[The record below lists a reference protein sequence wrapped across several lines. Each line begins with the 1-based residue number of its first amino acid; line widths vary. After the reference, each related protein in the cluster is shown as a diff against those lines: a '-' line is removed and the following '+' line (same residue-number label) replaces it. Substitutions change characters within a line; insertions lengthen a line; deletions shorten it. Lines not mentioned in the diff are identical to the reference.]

1 MLNLLQLQQP
11 ETWLMGHRRLSY
23 TIFPYKPE
31 KPVYSAQSEL
41 QAQIFWSFSRCSL
54 QDRDRDKVLQ
64 IADTHLTARPDCAN
78 SLGHWVQF
86 VLPVRS
92 ILRPRAND
100 LSADLLIN
108 LAEAMEAVGSRTL

>member
-1 MLNLLQLQQP
+1 MQ
-11 ETWLMGHRRLSY
+11 
-23 TIFPYKPE
+23 
-31 KPVYSAQSEL
+31 AEL

-54 QDRDRDKVLQ
+54 TDRDDRDKVLQ
-64 IADTHLTARPDCAN
+64 VADAHLTARPSLDCAN
-78 SLGHWVQF
+78 SRGHWVVQF

-92 ILRPRAND
+92 ILWHARAND